1 MSDVISKKF
10 VEKKLKW
17 FETKIGS
24 IEKRAMEL
32 NMLGHEAVRMVLNA
46 IWAYLE
52 DGDPMWLLRSLRTF
66 FKTTKNR
73 KYNKNTKNGKMRTI
87 ALQYMRSLG
96 LANPTM
102 EAIEKMSL
110 VRLSIFEGMHRAL
123 LSIGDDEADIFY
135 IYIYICIIVI

>member
-24 IEKRAMEL
+24 IEKRAMEN

-46 IWAYLE
+46 VFSYLE

-66 FKTTKNR
+66 FKTTKNK
-73 KYNKNTKNGKMRTI
+73 KYNKNAKN
-87 ALQYMRSLG
+87 
-96 LANPTM
+96 
-102 EAIEKMSL
+102 E
-110 VRLSIFEGMHRAL
+110 
-123 LSIGDDEADIFY
+123 
-135 IYIYICIIVI
+135 

>member
-1 MSDVISKKF
+1 
-10 VEKKLKW
+10 
-17 FETKIGS
+17 
-24 IEKRAMEL
+24 MEN

-46 IWAYLE
+46 VFSYLE

-96 LANPTM
+96 LAHPRM

-135 IYIYICIIVI
+135 ISVL